1 MIAIFLY
8 LLFTTPRQEW
18 GDISQSLIY
27 HQVRK
32 LLLKL
37 DLDKNH
43 PKYWRPSVVLYS
55 PTPDTYPLIDFCNI
69 MKKGG
74 LYIVSTVYENDIKGD
89 CDEFFTMENFWS
101 FFVNHVNNGLF
112 IRRSVIS
119 KHSLL

>member
-1 MIAIFLY
+1 MILIFLY
-8 LLFTTPRQEW
+8 LLYTTPRQEW

-43 PKYWRPSVVLYS
+43 PKYWRPSVVLYA
-55 PTPDTYPLIDFCNI
+55 PAPETYPLIDFCNI

-74 LYIVSTVYENDIKGD
+74 LYIVATVYENDIKGD
-89 CDEFFTMENFWS
+89 CDEFYTMENFWS
-101 FFVNHVNNGLF
+101 YFINHVYIILLL
-112 IRRSVIS
+112 S
-119 KHSLL
+119 HSIV